1 MADDFLRHI
10 FIKDKP
16 KEINYSGIPSPF
28 EVSIPTR
35 NRKTHGEFLKK
46 RFESLWDLYEK
57 RNEERKAVSLPTKD
71 GIYLE
76 FIGKEGYELATN
88 SLESFSKGIRLL
100 NIHSEGKD
108 KKTTRA
114 TIFIPNSQRKFFLK
128 KVTDYLDK
136 TRGTDK
142 PANQRLI
149 NSIEEIRLAMLE
161 SFWQDS
167 IEFLPKDDPVWCEI
181 WLITENTLDSAN
193 EKCESLFKLCDLYN
207 INHSQ
212 NYLAF
217 PERAVIL
224 IEANKSQLLELL
236 ESSADISEF
245 RLAQETASFWT
256 EMDNI
261 EQLEWAEELKRRLK
275 YNPDS
280 NIFVTILDAGVNNG
294 HLLLSEILTDK
305 NCQALNDDWGSEDNR
320 AHSGHGTLMSG
331 IAAYGDLTKI
341 LKSSIEY
348 NIRHN
353 LESVKILPPNGENPP
368 ELYGDFTKRAISL
381 AEINN
386 PSATRILCM
395 AVSSK
400 HQMDRGRPSSW
411 SSAIDD
417 ITSGANDDIQRLFF
431 IAAGNVAEDSITNYP
446 EDNLKTSIESP
457 GQSWN
462 AITVGAY
469 TNKIQIN
476 EQKYKDYRTLASAGE
491 LSPYSTTSYPW
502 DMYKWPIKPEI
513 VMEGGN
519 IAVAPDNQHSSLEDL
534 SLLSLSYQ
542 PTKNQFQYFNQTS
555 AATAEASN
563 FAAKLYADYPDA
575 WPETIRGLIIHS
587 ASWNEKM
594 FSQFSINR
602 NRKEDLH
609 KLLRVF
615 GYGVPDYEVA
625 RKCLTNSLTLIIEEE
640 IQPFEKNKGAYQ
652 TKDMHLFD
660 LPWPVE
666 ELSSLGEKEVRIRLT
681 LSYFIE
687 PGPLGV
693 GWNYRYRYASHT
705 LRFDLKTLTESN
717 DEFVKRINNAA
728 REKGEKGFTS
738 NKWLIGER
746 RNVGS
751 IHSDI
756 WSGTGA
762 EAAFC
767 NLVAVYPVIGWW
779 RERSNLNCYMNKT
792 RYSLIIT
799 IHTEETEVD
808 LYTPII
814 TKIGIPVEI
823 KT

>member
-16 KEINYSGIPSPF
+16 TEINYSGFPSPF
-28 EVSIPTR
+28 ERPLPFR
-35 NRKTHGEFLKK
+35 NRENHGKFLKK
-46 RFESLWDLYEK
+46 SFESLWDLYEK
-57 RNEERKAVSLPTKD
+57 RKEERKAVSLPTKD

-76 FIGKEGYELATN
+76 FIGKEGFELATN
-88 SLESFSKGIRLL
+88 SLESFSKGVRLL
-100 NIHSEGKD
+100 NIHSEGTD

-114 TIFIPNSQRKFFLK
+114 TIYIPNSQRKFFLK
-128 KVTDYLDK
+128 KVKDYLDK
-136 TRGTDK
+136 TRGADK

-181 WLITENTLDSAN
+181 WLITKNTLVSAN
-193 EKCESLFKLCDLYN
+193 EKCERLFELCDFFS

-212 NYLAF
+212 NYIAF
-217 PERAVIL
+217 PERVVVL

-245 RLAQETASFWT
+245 RLAQETVSFWT

-261 EQLEWAEELKRRLK
+261 EQLEWVEELKRKLK

-280 NIFVTILDAGVNNG
+280 KIFITILDAGVNNG
-294 HLLLSEILTDK
+294 HLLLHEILTDD
-305 NCQALNDDWGSEDNR
+305 NCQALIDEWGTDDNR
-320 AHSGHGTLMSG
+320 IHSGHGTLMSG

-341 LKSSIEY
+341 LKSSIEH

-353 LESVKILPPNGENPP
+353 LESVKILPPDKENPP
-368 ELYGDFTKRAISL
+368 ELYGDYTKQAISL
-381 AEINN
+381 SEINN
-386 PSATRILCM
+386 PAATRIFCM
-395 AVSSK
+395 AISSK
-400 HQMDRGRPSSW
+400 HQMDKGRPSSW

-417 ITSGANDDIQRLFF
+417 ITSGANDEIQRLFF
-431 IAAGNVAEDSITNYP
+431 VAAGNIAEDSITNYP

-476 EQKYKDYRTLASAGE
+476 ELKYKDYRTLASAGE
-491 LSPYSTTSYPW
+491 LSPFSTTSYPW
-502 DMYKWPIKPEI
+502 IINKWPIKPEI

-519 IAVAPDNQHSSLEDL
+519 MAVAPDKQYSPHEDL

-542 PTKNQFQYFNQTS
+542 PTKNQFRYFNQTS

-594 FSQFSINR
+594 FSQFSIDR

-609 KLLRVF
+609 NLLRIF

-625 RKCLTNSLTLIIEEE
+625 RRCFTNSLTLIIEEE
-640 IQPFEKNKGAYQ
+640 IQPFENNKGTYQ

-666 ELSSLGEKEVRIRLT
+666 ELSSLGENEVKIRLT

-693 GWNYRYRYASHT
+693 GWNYRYRYASHA
-705 LRFDLKTLTESN
+705 LRFDLKTPTESN
-717 DEFVKRINNAA
+717 EEFVKRVNNAA
-728 REKGEKGFTS
+728 REKGEKGFIS
-738 NKWLIGER
+738 NKWLIGEK

-756 WSGTGA
+756 WTGTGA
-762 EAAFC
+762 EAASC

-779 RERSNLNCYMNKT
+779 KERSNLNCYMNKA

-799 IHTEETEVD
+799 IHTEETEID

-814 TKIGIPVEI
+814 TKIGIPVQI

>member
-1 MADDFLRHI
+1 MADDFLKHI

-16 KEINYSGIPSPF
+16 TEINYSGIPSPF
-28 EVSIPTR
+28 EKPIPTR
-35 NRKTHGEFLKK
+35 NRKTHGEFLKNK
-46 RFESLWDLYEK
+46 FESLWDLYEK
-57 RNEERKAVSLPTKD
+57 QNEDRKTISLPTKE

-76 FIGKEGYELATN
+76 FIGKEGFELATN
-88 SLESFSKGIRLL
+88 SLESFSKGVRLL
-100 NIHSEGKD
+100 NIHSEGED
-108 KKTTRA
+108 AITTKA
-114 TIFIPNSQRKFFLK
+114 TIFIPHTQKKFFLK
-128 KVTDYLDK
+128 KVTDYLNK
-136 TRGTDK
+136 NRGEDK

-149 NSIEEIRLAMLE
+149 NGIEEIRLAVLE

-167 IEFLPKDDPVWCEI
+167 IELLPKENPIWCEI
-181 WLITENTLDSAN
+181 WLITDNTLESAN
-193 EKCESLFKLCDLYN
+193 EKCKNLFELCDFYD

-212 NYLAF
+212 NYLIF
-217 PERAVIL
+217 PERVVIL
-224 IEANKSQLLELL
+224 IEANKSQLLELI
-236 ESSADISEF
+236 ESSANISEF

-261 EQLEWAEELKRRLK
+261 EQLEWAEELKNKL
-275 YNPDS
+275 NLDPDS
-280 NIFVTILDAGVNNG
+280 NIFITILDAGVNNG
-294 HLLLSEILTDK
+294 HILLNEILSDK
-305 NCQALNDDWGSEDNR
+305 NCQSLNSEWGTTDNDI
-320 AHSGHGTLMSG
+320 HFGHGTLMSG

-341 LKSSIEY
+341 LKSSIEH
-348 NIRHN
+348 NIRHK
-353 LESVKILPPNGENPP
+353 LESVKILPPLGENPP

-386 PSATRILCM
+386 PSANRIICM

-400 HQMDRGRPSSW
+400 HQMDKGRPSSW

-417 ITSGANDDIQRLFF
+417 ITSGANDDIQRLFL
-431 IAAGNVAEDSITNYP
+431 IAAGNIAEDSIKNYP
-446 EDNLKTSIESP
+446 TDNLKTSIESP

-469 TNKIQIN
+469 TSKIQIN
-476 EQKYKDYRTLASAGE
+476 EQKYKGYKTLASAGE
-491 LSPYSTTSYPW
+491 LSPFSTTSYPW

-519 IAVAPDNQHSSLEDL
+519 IAVAPDSQYSSHEDL

-563 FAAKLYADYPDA
+563 FAAKLFADYPNA

-587 ASWNEKM
+587 ASWNERM
-594 FSQFSINR
+594 YLQFSINK
-602 NRKEDLH
+602 NKKEDLH
-609 KLLRVF
+609 KLLRIF
-615 GYGVPDYEVA
+615 GYGVPDYEIA

-640 IQPFEKNKGAYQ
+640 IQPFDKINGAYQ
-652 TKDMHLFD
+652 TKDMHLFN
-660 LPWPVE
+660 LPWPSE
-666 ELSSLGEKEVRIRLT
+666 ELSSLGEKEVSIRLT

-693 GWNYRYRYASHT
+693 GWNYRYRYASHA
-705 LRFDLKTLTESN
+705 LRFDLKTPTESN
-717 DEFVKRINNAA
+717 DDFIKRINNAA

-738 NKWLIGER
+738 NKWLIGEK

-751 IHSDI
+751 IHSDM
-756 WSGTGA
+756 WTGTGA
-762 EAAFC
+762 EAASC
-767 NLVAVYPVIGWW
+767 NLVAVFPIIGWW
-779 RERSNLNCYMNKT
+779 KERSNLNCYNNKT

-799 IHTEETEVD
+799 IQTEETEVD

-814 TKIGIPVEI
+814 TKVSVPIEI